1 MILGFLYIK
10 KPINGDQW
18 TVANA
23 VIRIYVR
30 KITYIRS
37 AKVVPDI
44 TDSRSIKVT
53 TVLVIPGQYMKHFSL
68 DGTCNVAQIQGHSD
82 FCFTAG

>member
-10 KPINGDQW
+10 KPTNGDQW
-18 TVANA
+18 TVENA
-23 VIRIYVR
+23 VIRVYVC
-30 KITYIRS
+30 KITCICS

-53 TVLVIPGQYMKHFSL
+53 TVLVIPGQYVKHFSL
-68 DGTCNVAQIQGHSD
+68 DGKCNVAQIQGHSD
-82 FCFTAG
+82 FCFIVG